1 MSIKGKLKRL
11 VEPLTGHWTA
21 PGSPLRLRKP
31 AGFESTEAFPG
42 LIQPG
47 GAASIMVQVLPAP
60 YAEVTA
66 GFEREGLLKRGMALH
81 EDEPVDLD
89 GRFGRLLRLSQGAHG
104 MDFEKWTLLLDADG
118 QTVIAMA
125 TFPATDALELS
136 ALLRS
141 TLLEARFHDDSA
153 DARGAAFR
161 LGESALLKPAGVW
174 GGMTFYTP
182 DGRFVPGQPG
192 AALFIAGSGLRN
204 VEGDDARR
212 RFATEHLGQLDADL
226 MGVSVTTQR
235 PVTLDGLSGYESQAV
250 GRSRGTGE
258 PRVVYETL
266 LFDQGRYVV
275 LAGVAS
281 ERDAATYV
289 PAFQALVAGYRQ

>member
-11 VEPLTGHWTA
+11 VEPLAGYWTA

-31 AGFESTEAFPG
+31 AGFETTDAFPG

-60 YAEVTA
+60 YAEVTV

-81 EDEPVDLD
+81 EDEPAEVD
-89 GRFGRLLRLSQGAHG
+89 GRPGRLLRLSQDAHG

-125 TFPATDALELS
+125 TFPTTDALELS
-136 ALLRS
+136 ALLKS

-153 DARGAAFR
+153 DARGAAFK
-161 LGESALLKPAGVW
+161 LGASPLLKPAGVW

-192 AALFIAGSGLRN
+192 AALFIAGSGLKN
-204 VEGDDARR
+204 IEGDEARR
-212 RFATEHLGQLDADL
+212 RFATQHLGQLDADL

-235 PVTLDGLSGYESQAV
+235 PVTIDGLAGYESQAV
-250 GRSRGTGE
+250 GRSRESGE
-258 PRVVYETL
+258 ARVVYETL
-266 LFDQGRYVV
+266 LFDQGRFVV
-275 LAGVAS
+275 LAGVTS
-281 ERDAATYV
+281 EREAATYV
-289 PAFQALVAGYRQ
+289 PAFQALVAGYRG